1 MIYKLDPN
9 NLSPEVRKIMKTLL
23 AQENAKK
30 SIKAQ
35 KKKHGKG
42 YKDEMGRRGKLGGRP
57 KKNLTKT
64 SKIRYPQIGIA

>member
-1 MIYKLDPN
+1 MTIYKLDPN

-42 YKDEMGRRGKLGGRP
+42 YKDEMGRRGRLGGRP
-57 KKNLTKT
+57 KKALKNKEKLST
-64 SKIRYPQIGIA
+64 G